1 MIRISKLTDYA
12 IMLLTYIA
20 RDPLH
25 TRTARDLAVEARL
38 PLPTVS
44 KVLKTL
50 AREGLLVAHRG
61 VKGGFSLAR
70 PPEEISVADIIGAF
84 EGPIALTECS
94 SHALRL
100 CQLEQRCPVG
110 SNWQR
115 INQAVLGA
123 LATLTL
129 AAMTRPLPRHF
140 GPAGGRRPVLVGGLA
155 ARVPARGAL
164 S

>member
-1 MIRISKLTDYA
+1 MIRISKLTDYG

-25 TRTARDLAVEARL
+25 ARTARDLAVAAHL

-70 PPEEISVADIIGAF
+70 PPEQISVADIISAL

-94 SHALRL
+94 MHAPRL
-100 CQLEQRCPVG
+100 CQLEQQCPVG

-123 LATLTL
+123 LANLTL

-140 GPAGGRRPVLVGGLA
+140 VTLGDRRPVPVGGPA
-155 ARVPARGAL
+155 ERVPARGEL
-164 S
+164 

>member
-1 MIRISKLTDYA
+1 MIRISKLTDYG

-25 TRTARDLAVEARL
+25 TRTARDLAVEAHL

-70 PPEEISVADIIGAF
+70 PPEEISVADVIGAL

-94 SHALRL
+94 LHASRL
-100 CQLEQRCPVG
+100 CQLEPQCPVG

-123 LATLTL
+123 LAHLTL
-129 AAMTRPLPRHF
+129 AAMTRPLPRSVVPL
-140 GPAGGRRPVLVGGLA
+140 GNRRPPLMGGLA
-155 ARVPARGAL
+155 ERNPARSAL